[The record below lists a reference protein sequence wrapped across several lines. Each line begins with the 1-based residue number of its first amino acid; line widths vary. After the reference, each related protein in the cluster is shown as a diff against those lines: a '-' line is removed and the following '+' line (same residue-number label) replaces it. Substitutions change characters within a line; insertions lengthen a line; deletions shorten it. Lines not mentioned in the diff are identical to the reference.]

1 MKYFLRKNLTVSSK
15 RRRDMFSRG
24 NLSRA
29 TRSKRVKISSF
40 NPHNLLKAVCKAC
53 NSKVSNYF
61 TGEGVSV

>member
-1 MKYFLRKNLTVSSK
+1 
-15 RRRDMFSRG
+15 MFSRG

-29 TRSKRVKISSF
+29 TRSKNVKISSF

-61 TGEGVSV
+61 TGEGVSA